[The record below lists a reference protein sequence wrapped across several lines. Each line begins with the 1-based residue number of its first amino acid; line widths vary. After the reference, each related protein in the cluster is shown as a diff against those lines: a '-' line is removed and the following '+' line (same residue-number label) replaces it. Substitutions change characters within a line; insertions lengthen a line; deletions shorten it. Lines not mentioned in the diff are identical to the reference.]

1 MLRST
6 SLLRNVAR
14 LALLLPFALPA
25 VGCGDDVQGGASG
38 DAGTGTETG
47 SGKDSGGGGTDS
59 GNGGTDGGNGTDG
72 SNGTDGGMDGS
83 VTPDT
88 TPPTVTGNLPANG
101 AMNVASTA
109 VISVDFS
116 KAMAEASIDG
126 AGAMTFTVTKSGG
139 VGTVAG
145 TVSYFDGTATF
156 VPTLGLALNS
166 TYTATIST
174 AATDLAGNPLAAMF
188 SWTFMTDMTAP
199 LGPAPVLLGAA
210 GKYVILAK
218 AGITNVPTS
227 HVTGNV
233 GVSPAAASSITGFVK
248 TKAGTYWTAP
258 EVVGF
263 IFAADNDAP
272 TPGNLT
278 TAVGATMTAYTDA
291 ATRPPPNVLNFDSG
305 ALGTSPIP
313 PGLYNFTGDVT
324 IPNNVNII
332 GGPNDVFIFQVNGK
346 ITMAANKLITLTG
359 AKAKNVFWQ
368 VTGAVDIGMG
378 AHFEGVLLAKTN
390 INLQAG
396 ASVTGRLQAQTAV
409 TIASST
415 VTAPAP

>member
-1 MLRST
+1 
-6 SLLRNVAR
+6 
-14 LALLLPFALPA
+14 
-25 VGCGDDVQGGASG
+25 
-38 DAGTGTETG
+38 
-47 SGKDSGGGGTDS
+47 
-59 GNGGTDGGNGTDG
+59 
-72 SNGTDGGMDGS
+72 
-83 VTPDT
+83 
-88 TPPTVTGNLPANG
+88 
-101 AMNVASTA
+101 
-109 VISVDFS
+109 
-116 KAMAEASIDG
+116 
-126 AGAMTFTVTKSGG
+126 
-139 VGTVAG
+139 
-145 TVSYFDGTATF
+145 
-156 VPTLGLALNS
+156 VPTGGLDLNS

-174 AATDLAGNPLAAMF
+174 AATDVAGNALAAPF
-188 SWTFMTDMTAP
+188 TWTFMTDTTAP

-218 AGITNVPTS
+218 SGITNVPTS

-233 GVSPAAASSITGFVK
+233 GLSPAAASLITGFVK

-272 TPGNLT
+272 TPSNLT
-278 TAVGATMTAYTDA
+278 TAIGATMAAYTDA
-291 ATRPPPNVLNFDSG
+291 ATRPPPNVLNYDAS
-305 ALGTSPIP
+305 ALGTTPIA

-324 IPNNVNII
+324 IPNNVSIV

-359 AKAKNVFWQ
+359 ARAKNIFWQ
-368 VTGAVDIGMG
+368 VTGAIDIGQG
-378 AHFEGVLLAKTN
+378 AHFEGIILAKTN

-396 ASVTGRLQAQTAV
+396 ASITGRLQAQTAV